1 MDITTSEVFSVIDW
15 NYYFWNQTRW
25 ARSRVC
31 KPKLRQERIS
41 SMLVEFWYLA
51 VLRTMLKNLDLDC
64 KFLKEFDLIIIRTMT
79 NGSLLMVQ
87 TQLGLSSYNMVIQ
100 INSQAHIK
108 SFKHWLWRSQYFYL
122 QYNAACKRKSF
133 QVSIRQKAGWNGFLF
148 VWGLHMVKHDKW
160 WGMLSKFYYQNII
173 KIF

>member
-1 MDITTSEVFSVIDW
+1 MEWDNSLLYILTTIHRWINLIDITTSDVFQSLIGIMVFIW
-15 NYYFWNQTRW
+15 NKIRW

-79 NGSLLMVQ
+79 NVSLLMVQ

-100 INSQAHIK
+100 INSHAHIK

-122 QYNAACKRKSF
+122 QCNAACKR
-133 QVSIRQKAGWNGFLF
+133 
-148 VWGLHMVKHDKW
+148 
-160 WGMLSKFYYQNII
+160 
-173 KIF
+173 